1 VCLAL
6 APEAQAQPA
15 APAVEVQVE
24 SQSLPAQE
32 LSADLVYL
40 FLVAEIAMQR
50 GDNAVAVAAYADL
63 AKRSR
68 DSRIIRR
75 AWDVAVTARRL
86 DMALSIARIWI
97 EVEPNSSRAQQALI
111 GLLVNDQRSEE
122 VLPVLEKFLQAE
134 GRSVG
139 EGFFQINRL
148 FARHTDKMAVLVLI
162 ERLAQKYRDIP
173 EAHFAIAQAAANASQ
188 IEHALRE
195 AREARRLNSAWE
207 PAVLLEAQIL
217 QKRSNTEAIEVL
229 QDYLKDYPDANEVR
243 LNYARA
249 LVGDK
254 RLDEARGVFRDLA
267 QRQPD
272 NIEVSYAVGV
282 LSMQAEDYELAE
294 KSLRRVAN
302 SNFREVNTARLYLG
316 QIAEERQDAESAI
329 QWYEKVDGG
338 EQYVTARIRLAN
350 LLLRSR
356 SLDEARAS
364 LQNAVAANVD
374 QRVQLILTE
383 AQLLR
388 EAGQSDSA
396 YALLEQQLAEYQDH
410 PDLLYDF
417 AMAAERLNRLDV
429 LETSLRRL
437 IQLKPDHAQAY
448 NALGYT
454 FADRNIRLDEAQ
466 ALLDKALSLTPD
478 DAFIIDSVGWLQFR
492 LGDLEKALGYLQRA
506 YAARPDAEIAA
517 HLGEVL
523 WAMGRHDDANRI
535 WDEAVSKAPT
545 NEVLLNT
552 IKRLR

>member
-1 VCLAL
+1 
-6 APEAQAQPA
+6 
-15 APAVEVQVE
+15 
-24 SQSLPAQE
+24 
-32 LSADLVYL
+32 
-40 FLVAEIAMQR
+40 
-50 GDNAVAVAAYADL
+50 
-63 AKRSR
+63 
-68 DSRIIRR
+68 
-75 AWDVAVTARRL
+75 
-86 DMALSIARIWI
+86 MALSIARIWI

-506 YAARPDAEIAA
+506 FAARPDAEIAA